1 MGHNWA
7 ITIGINDYYNLQP
20 LRYAVRDGMAMGDL
34 FRQELGFEQVYHFA
48 DDAPPIETDRGPLR
62 SQPTFGNLKRFFRE
76 RFKQP
81 FLDNGDTLWLFFAGH
96 GELYQGH
103 DYLLPQDGDPGNLEE
118 TALRISDLTAYL
130 RNSGADNTVML
141 LDACRSQGRRQ
152 GVGLGTETQPG
163 MVTVYSCS
171 PQEASY
177 EVEDLGHGTFTYALL
192 EGLGRSGANNCA
204 TVERLDQHL
213 RYRVPELNRQYG
225 KPVQIPYT
233 AVEPLSKN
241 HLILLPQRATLQDVL
256 ALKADAQEAELEG
269 HLDLAE
275 QLWVRVLAASPADAN
290 AVAALKR
297 IAIKQA
303 NLPTSGPN
311 PGQPSVDS
319 RQSLPRFSFE
329 VVTVN
334 PQGQILDRR
343 EASAP
348 YQTVDLG
355 QGVTLEMVLVPGGS
369 FMMGQTEAEKA
380 ELIRQ
385 FGEKDFNQYFAREL
399 PQHEVTLAAF
409 SLGKYPITQAQW
421 RAVASLPTVKIDLDP
436 DPSRFKG
443 DKRPVEQVNWQ
454 EAMEFCDRL
463 SKKLGQPYTLPSEA
477 QWEYACRADTTT
489 PFHFGETITTDLA
502 NYRGSDWEYEGK
514 TYPGFYGQ
522 GPRGAFREQSTE
534 VGSFP
539 PNAFGL
545 SDMHGNVW
553 EWCLDHFHDS
563 YKGAPADGSAWVTGG
578 DSDLRMLRGGS
589 WLNFSWY
596 CRCAYRL
603 NHDPDNRRY
612 HLGFRVVS
620 IPLRTPGGK

>member
-1 MGHNWA
+1 MGRNWA

-20 LRYAVRDGMAMGDL
+20 LRYAVRDGTAMGDL

-48 DDAPPIETDRGPLR
+48 DDAPPIETDREPLR

-118 TALRISDLTAYL
+118 TALRISNLTAYL

-163 MVTVYSCS
+163 IVTVYSCS

-297 IAIKQA
+297 IAVKQA
-303 NLPTSGPN
+303 NAPALGPD
-311 PGQPSVDS
+311 PGQPSTDS
-319 RQSLPRFSFE
+319 RQSRPHVNFE

-334 PQGQILDRR
+334 PQGQILDRQQ
-343 EASAP
+343 ASAP
-348 YQTVDLG
+348 YQTLDLG
-355 QGVTLEMVLVPGGS
+355 QGVTLDMVLIPAGS
-369 FMMGQTEAEKA
+369 FMMGSPDSEVGRISYEGPRHK
-380 ELIRQ
+380 
-385 FGEKDFNQYFAREL
+385 
-399 PQHEVTLAAF
+399 VTLPGF
-409 SLGKYPITQAQW
+409 WMGKYPVTQAQYQ
-421 RAVASLPTVKIDLDP
+421 AIMGNNPAK
-436 DPSRFKG
+436 FKG
-443 DKRPVEQVNWQ
+443 DKRPVEQVNWH

-477 QWEYACRADTTT
+477 QWEYVCRAGTTT

-502 NYRGSDWEYEGK
+502 NYDGNNTFAS
-514 TYPGFYGQ
+514 
-522 GPRGAFREQSTE
+522 GPKGVFRQETTQ

-539 PNAFGL
+539 PNGFGL
-545 SDMHGNVW
+545 YDMHGNVF
-553 EWCLDHFHDS
+553 EWCLDYWHNN
-563 YKGAPADGSAWVTGG
+563 YEGAPADGSAWVTGR
-578 DSDLRMLRGGS
+578 DSDSRMLRGGS
-589 WLNFSWY
+589 WYGIPGF
-596 CRCAYRL
+596 CRCAARH
-603 NHDPDNRRY
+603 NGDPDNRFDLY
-612 HLGFRVVS
+612 GFRVVS
-620 IPLRTPGGK
+620 VPPRALG

>member
-1 MGHNWA
+1 MGRNWA

-20 LRYAVRDGMAMGDL
+20 LRYAVRDGTAMGDL

-192 EGLGRSGANNCA
+192 EGLGRSGTNNCA

-225 KPVQIPYT
+225 KPVQTPYT
-233 AVEPLSKN
+233 ALEPLSKN
-241 HLILLPQRATLQDVL
+241 HLILLPQRASRQDVL
-256 ALKADAQEAELEG
+256 PLLADAQAAELEG
-269 HLDLAE
+269 DLALAE
-275 QLWVRVLAASPADAN
+275 QLWIRVLAAAPADRD

-297 IAIKQA
+297 IALKQA
-303 NLPTSGPN
+303 SAPA
-311 PGQPSVDS
+311 PGQPSTDS
-319 RQSLPRFSFE
+319 RQSRLHFSFE

-334 PQGQILDRR
+334 PQGQILDRQQ
-343 EASAP
+343 ASAP

-355 QGVTLEMVLVPGGS
+355 QGVTLDMVLIPGGS
-369 FMMGQTEAEKA
+369 FMMGSPDSEPDRFSDES
-380 ELIRQ
+380 
-385 FGEKDFNQYFAREL
+385 
-399 PQHEVTLAAF
+399 PQHQVTLPGF
-409 SLGKYPITQAQW
+409 WMGKYSITQAQYQ
-421 RAVASLPTVKIDLDP
+421 AIMGNNPAN
-436 DPSRFKG
+436 FKG
-443 DKRPVEQVNWQ
+443 DNRPVEQVNWH

-463 SKKLGQPYTLPSEA
+463 SQKLGQPYTLPGEA
-477 QWEYACRADTTT
+477 QWEYACRAATTT
-489 PFHFGETITTDLA
+489 PFYLGETITTDLA
-502 NYRGSDWEYEGK
+502 NYRGTDSEYEGK

-522 GPRGAFREQSTE
+522 GPRGAFREQTTE

-539 PNAFGL
+539 PNGFGL
-545 SDMHGNVW
+545 YDMHGNVW

-563 YKGAPADGSAWVTGG
+563 YNGAPADGSAWVTGG
-578 DSDLRMLRGGS
+578 DSQFRLVRGGS
-589 WLNFSWY
+589 WYLDPVG
-596 CRCAYRL
+596 CRSAYRL
-603 NHDPDNRRY
+603 RILPNVRDY
-612 HLGFRVVS
+612 GLGFRVVCA
-620 IPLRTPGGK
+620 PPGLL